1 MRSWPDAPLS
11 RRRLLAVLTLSSP
24 FLVARRRRGLEA
36 ARRIDGAT
44 LTAVAE
50 TVLPSAI
57 GGSGLA
63 AAVAGF
69 ERWLTGYRGGAEL
82 LHGYGASE
90 VRFAPPSPAPRFVA
104 DLRGLERSAQARHG
118 RSFGTLDLAARRALV
133 ESAISRF
140 TDRSLPPPAG
150 ARHVAIALLAHWAES
165 PAGFNAGYAARI
177 DRFGC
182 RPLAANPDRPARLE
196 TTP

>member
-24 FLVARRRRGLEA
+24 FLVARRRREVEA

-44 LTAVAE
+44 LSALAE
-50 TVLPSAI
+50 AILPSAI
-57 GGSGLA
+57 GTSGRES
-63 AAVAGF
+63 AVAGF
-69 ERWLTGYRGGAEL
+69 ERWLAGYRGGAEL

-90 VRFAPPSPAPRFVA
+90 VRYAPASPAPRFEA
-104 DLRGLERSAQARHG
+104 DLRALERAARARHG
-118 RSFGTLDLAARRALV
+118 RGFGAIEPAARRALV

-140 TDRSLPPPAG
+140 TDRSLPAPVG
-150 ARHVAIALLAHWAES
+150 SQHVAIALLSWWAES
-165 PAGFNAGYAARI
+165 PAGFNSGYAARI